1 MRKTGLDLLAYILV
15 LYNPFSSSE
24 LSDQESDKASL
35 DLDSLIGQSMSDSKK
50 DDLIGVSGVA

>member
-24 LSDQESDKASL
+24 LSDQESDKAKL
-35 DLDSLIGQSMSDSKK
+35 DLYSLIAGSMSDSKK
-50 DDLIGVSGVA
+50 DDFIDVSGVA